1 MLTSYQKVMV
11 PLALGLVLF
20 TVPASADPIVYVVN
34 VAQQFGTV
42 DLLTGSFTPIGPG
55 TPDTVNGLAQGPNGS
70 FLTLSVGGNLESID
84 GSTGAVIAVKPTGLG
99 DCTNGSSPCGPN
111 SANVVGG
118 FNGVVYA
125 TDFNYDLYRVN
136 AATAVAA
143 LIGPTGVPP
152 ITANPTIP
160 NPDGTFTLFDGNL
173 FGAGGSL
180 YTTRDAFN
188 IDFGTGISTP
198 VLAPNLYRIDPSTG
212 VAALIGPTEYL
223 SALVEVNGTAYAFG
237 GLNAQQIFSL
247 NLTTGKTNFV
257 SDLDPAAGVI
267 VGAVQATPEPA
278 SLALAGI
285 GIATIVVVRRRRRP
299 FLERP

>member
-1 MLTSYQKVMV
+1 MHTRQNLIVS
-11 PLALGLVLF
+11 LALVLF
-20 TVPASADPIVYVVN
+20 TVPARADPIVYVVN

-42 DLLTGSFTPIGPG
+42 DLFTGSFTPIGSG

-70 FLTLSVGGNLESID
+70 LLTLSVGGNLESINPT
-84 GSTGAVIAVKPTGLG
+84 TGAVTSVIPTGLG
-99 DCTNGSSPCGPN
+99 DCTNGTSLCGPT
-111 SANVVGG
+111 SSNVVGG
-118 FNGVVYA
+118 FNGAVYA
-125 TDFNYDLYRVN
+125 TDFNYDLYKVN
-136 AATAVAA
+136 PSTGVAS

-212 VAALIGPTEYL
+212 LATLIGPTDYL

-237 GLNAQQIFSL
+237 GLNGQQIFSL
-247 NLTTGKTNFV
+247 DLTTGHTTFV
-257 SDLDPAAGVI
+257 SDLDPAAVVI
-267 VGAVQATPEPA
+267 VGAVQAAPEPA

-285 GIATIVVVRRRRRP
+285 GIAAVVLGRRRRR
-299 FLERP
+299 LEHP